1 MAKTDNNDPEKSEI
15 TKMQNHWHDD
25 PSDPLYLHHSD
36 QPGLIL
42 VTQSLNQENY
52 PLWSH
57 AMLMA
62 LIAKNKDGF
71 IDGTVTKPVTGS
83 TAEVKQWTRCDLLV
97 KGWILNTVTPAI
109 GQSVMYNDSALAVW
123 NELKEL
129 LSTTN
134 SVYLFH
140 IEQEIHDC
148 LQGNMTIGEYYTK
161 LKSLW
166 DKRDALCPLPP
177 CSGDIAKTLHQYQQ
191 TQRTIKFLMGLNEV
205 YAAARG
211 QILLMDPLPPA
222 NKVFSLVNQDEKQ
235 RVISSQGLG
244 KAPEAAAFTA
254 RERFNHTGKA
264 PLSHLS
270 TIRCHR
276 CHLTG
281 HSTEN
286 CRAHLKCDYCGHK
299 GHTIDI
305 CRKLKRANSHGDKSN
320 HLNTNSHSRSKA
332 YHVSFQPDNTDS
344 TPPSYNLTA
353 DQYHDL
359 LALIDQNKVGNMAS
373 QVNAATTMSNVSGPT
388 IGGDDWDG
396 N

>member
-15 TKMQNHWHDD
+15 TKMQNHRHDD

-62 LIAKNKDGF
+62 LTAKNKEGF

-83 TAEVKQWTRCDLLV
+83 TAEVKQRTRCDLLV

-177 CSGDIAKTLHQYQQ
+177 CGGDIAKTLHQYQQ

-254 RERFNHTGKA
+254 RER
-264 PLSHLS
+264 SHN
-270 TIRCHR
+270 R
-276 CHLTG
+276 HLPQ
-281 HSTEN
+281 
-286 CRAHLKCDYCGHK
+286 A
-299 GHTIDI
+299 
-305 CRKLKRANSHGDKSN
+305 
-320 HLNTNSHSRSKA
+320 
-332 YHVSFQPDNTDS
+332 
-344 TPPSYNLTA
+344 
-353 DQYHDL
+353 
-359 LALIDQNKVGNMAS
+359 
-373 QVNAATTMSNVSGPT
+373 
-388 IGGDDWDG
+388 
-396 N
+396 